1 MKLKITLSNAV
12 TIGNS
17 INSVIQKTQRGETM
31 LNFWKTLNAREKAI
45 HLILYFIGVGV
56 MPAGVVLT
64 INAHMG
70 AGGYDAL
77 NFVLADILGI
87 KTSYAIYGT
96 AFFILLMA
104 ALFRKSYPRIETFI
118 SSFFMG
124 IFTDLWKRLFDNIQG
139 TTFTYALILMILG
152 IIIIAFSVACY
163 MISIFP
169 TNPSDDFIVALNERG
184 IKIGIA
190 KISFDVIC
198 VILAFILGGEI
209 GVGTIIITIFLGPVI
224 DIFHGFLK
232 KILK

>member
-1 MKLKITLSNAV
+1 MLSY
-12 TIGNS
+12 
-17 INSVIQKTQRGETM
+17 
-31 LNFWKTLNAREKAI
+31 WKTLNPREKFI
-45 HLILYFIGVGV
+45 HLLLYFIGVGI

-96 AFFILLMA
+96 AFFILVMA
-104 ALFRKSYPRIETFI
+104 AVIRKSYPRIETFI

-124 IFTDLWKRLFDNIQG
+124 IFTDLWKRLFDSIQAINI
-139 TTFTYALILMILG
+139 TYALILMFLG
-152 IIIIAFSVACY
+152 IMIIAFSVACY

-169 TNPSDDFIVALNERG
+169 TNPSDDLIAALNERG
-184 IKIGIA
+184 VKISIA
-190 KISFDVIC
+190 KISFDIIC
-198 VILAFILGGEI
+198 VILAFLLGGEI
-209 GVGTIIITIFLGPVI
+209 GIGTIVITVSLGPVI
-224 DIFHGFLK
+224 DFFHGVLT

>member
-1 MKLKITLSNAV
+1 
-12 TIGNS
+12 
-17 INSVIQKTQRGETM
+17 M
-31 LNFWKTLNAREKAI
+31 LNFWKTLNVHEKTI
-45 HLILYFIGVGV
+45 HLVLYFIGVGV

-104 ALFRKSYPRIETFI
+104 AAIRKSYPRIETFI

-139 TTFTYALILMILG
+139 VTFTYALILMILG
-152 IIIIAFSVACY
+152 IIIIAFSAACY

-184 IKIGIA
+184 VKISIA

-198 VILAFILGGEI
+198 VILAFLFGGEI
-209 GVGTIIITIFLGPVI
+209 GVGTIIITVFLGPVI
-224 DIFHGFLK
+224 DFFHGFLT